1 MAWEMEPWEK
11 SDREGIACVNT
22 IRLLCPGGKA
32 GAARPMLHR
41 WMKIY
46 EDKEECA
53 AKKGGYT
60 QIYSYFNIL
69 PNLALGGNMGFV
81 SCIVDT
87 EGRRQIKRWLQ
98 GQPSVPPGGARLVT
112 GQAYGPNGTRQK
124 GSAQRRHSA
133 GAFPRE
139 AAAGRKR
146 RYIAPH
152 RRRLGGRWSR
162 QPLLAPG

>member
-32 GAARPMLHR
+32 GAAKPMLHR

-69 PNLALGGNMGFV
+69 PNLALGGNMGFA
-81 SCIVDT
+81 S
-87 EGRRQIKRWLQ
+87 WLVARGAQ
-98 GQPSVPPGGARLVT
+98 ANKKMAARAAIRSPGGARLVT
-112 GQAYGPNGTRQK
+112 G
-124 GSAQRRHSA
+124 
-133 GAFPRE
+133 
-139 AAAGRKR
+139 
-146 RYIAPH
+146 
-152 RRRLGGRWSR
+152 
-162 QPLLAPG
+162 

>member
-1 MAWEMEPWEK
+1 MGPAWRKMAWEMEPWEK

-98 GQPSVPPGGARLVT
+98 GQPSQPVEKPLGVRGPQPPEAIIGFGGV
-112 GQAYGPNGTRQK
+112 YGK
-124 GSAQRRHSA
+124 SAKS
-133 GAFPRE
+133 
-139 AAAGRKR
+139 
-146 RYIAPH
+146 
-152 RRRLGGRWSR
+152 
-162 QPLLAPG
+162 LA

>member
-69 PNLALGGNMGFV
+69 PNLALGGNMGLA
-81 SCIVDT
+81 S
-87 EGRRQIKRWLQ
+87 WLVARGAQ
-98 GQPSVPPGGARLVT
+98 ANKKMAARAAIRSPGGARLVT

-152 RRRLGGRWSR
+152 RRRLGGRWPR